1 MDKEIK
7 NTPTCDTCQPC
18 YPNVKIDKI
27 EEGMTGKEVAD
38 LLYNNF
44 DKLNKSKAN
53 KCVERKVRHLLRGE
67 NGIYNET
74 AKNKFIQQ
82 VFYTWSKKDY
92 NSTID
97 YVLNNAPSIEVGT
110 TTTLPAGS
118 QATVTATKDGRD
130 AVLNFGIPKGDKGD
144 KGDQGIKGDSGV
156 QLGDI
161 TLSQELGDG
170 EDVTV
175 SQKKITEEINNLSTK
190 PNFLIN
196 TDLDKYIKE
205 LYIKGIDNSNETF
218 ILYALRE
225 NTSKDYYQ
233 LIFYIQST
241 STLLSLNFKKDTMGV
256 VHSANEEYEAW
267 AILQRF
273 DEIIGDKIYQ
283 NTNPENGKVA
293 NSICADIT
301 NSPSI
306 YAYINKN
313 NISELN
319 NSFLDYKKDNFRYV
333 ENDVN
338 FVASKYIQELY
349 LEGINKDSTYYIYSL
364 YRSQDNTN
372 VQLVL
377 AEKDS
382 ESESIISFVF
392 YTNENKSIVYSARNG
407 ISGFCILKNKNEI
420 GSYDIFRNTD
430 STRYVI
436 NNTVCADITNSP
448 SIYAYI
454 NKNNISEL
462 NNSFLDY
469 KKDNFRYVENDV
481 NFVASKYIQELYLEG
496 INKDSTYYIYSLYR
510 SQDNTNV
517 QLVLAEKDSESESI
531 ISFVFYTNENKS
543 IVYSARN
550 GISGFCILK
559 NKNEIGSYDIFRNT
573 DSTRYV
579 INNTVCG
586 NITNSPSI
594 HQYINEIDYIND
606 VRFNKFIKELYIEGL
621 DDDTEYC
628 IKTIG
633 KNSANT
639 YTQVIIGTSED
650 DYILSFDFKDAD
662 GLDIIK
668 ESTRSNYHGY
678 IVLNTKFEIYRD
690 VIRDNTDTSVGTINK
705 SIVSNITNSPIIHS
719 YVNIQ
724 KAIPNIKTPNIWMP
738 NNIYALKGT
747 DLYIFRCSI
756 APIRNPES
764 YDLHITGNMS
774 NQESSYGYNRN
785 YYWVYPVGNNSDFD
799 LNFGLKSE
807 LGTFTCPNNSHIIH
821 VDKPSSPSENK
832 NVLVI
837 GDSFTDQKYWVSE
850 LHRLITGITD
860 TYSDTN
866 SSNIKAD
873 SLNNITFI
881 GTKDTENT
889 PNEGYSGKH
898 YAFFAS
904 DGSSYGDTNPFWD
917 GSKVNFT
924 WYCNQH
930 SYQKIDFCIIELGT
944 NGYNEDTYVNT
955 VWDALLEHNPNIKV
969 IIMARAFAN
978 PWCAGVQG
986 LRLQQEYIQFS
997 ESAANVNEY
1006 YQNHCN
1012 LEKYK
1017 NNFLF
1022 VDYNTQMDVWNNYH
1036 YDMRDANARNSSV
1049 QFRNSSDPND
1059 NIHPGKLAY
1068 WQMAEAVRPAF
1079 YYWCLNSNR

>member
-273 DEIIGDKIYQ
+273 DEIIGDKIHQ

-436 NNTVCADITNSP
+436 NNTVCAD
-448 SIYAYI
+448 
-454 NKNNISEL
+454 
-462 NNSFLDY
+462 
-469 KKDNFRYVENDV
+469 
-481 NFVASKYIQELYLEG
+481 
-496 INKDSTYYIYSLYR
+496 
-510 SQDNTNV
+510 
-517 QLVLAEKDSESESI
+517 
-531 ISFVFYTNENKS
+531 
-543 IVYSARN
+543 
-550 GISGFCILK
+550 
-559 NKNEIGSYDIFRNT
+559 
-573 DSTRYV
+573 
-579 INNTVCG
+579 
-586 NITNSPSI
+586 ITNSPSI

>member
-1 MDKEIK
+1 MDKDIN

-144 KGDQGIKGDSGV
+144 KGIKGDSGV

-175 SQKKITEEINNLSTK
+175 SQKKITEEINNLSAK

-218 ILYALRE
+218 ILYGLRE
-225 NTSKDYYQ
+225 NSSKDYYQ

-273 DEIIGDKIYQ
+273 DEIIGDKIHQ

-306 YAYINKN
+306 
-313 NISELN
+313 
-319 NSFLDYKKDNFRYV
+319 
-333 ENDVN
+333 
-338 FVASKYIQELY
+338 
-349 LEGINKDSTYYIYSL
+349 
-364 YRSQDNTN
+364 
-372 VQLVL
+372 
-377 AEKDS
+377 
-382 ESESIISFVF
+382 
-392 YTNENKSIVYSARNG
+392 
-407 ISGFCILKNKNEI
+407 C
-420 GSYDIFRNTD
+420 
-430 STRYVI
+430 
-436 NNTVCADITNSP
+436 
-448 SIYAYI
+448 AYI

-650 DYILSFDFKDAD
+650 DYILSFNFKDAD

-860 TYSDTN
+860 TYSDTS

-944 NGYNEDTYVNT
+944 NGYNEDKYVNA
-955 VWDALLEHNPNIKV
+955 VWDALLEHNPEIKV
-969 IIMARAFAN
+969 IIMSRAFAN

-986 LRLQQEYIQFS
+986 LRMQQEYITFS